1 MKTKKQ
7 KVIKNKTR
15 KISLKNDFYSYINR
29 KWLNTIKIKNDD
41 VKVDEYTILEDKVKE
56 SIYKNII
63 LKNKNKN
70 SVYLKESLTKYHNK
84 KVEEKL
90 LKLLEHLKFY
100 LENENN
106 LYKFLKFCFEE
117 NINVPFEF
125 NIEVDKEDPTK
136 FITVID
142 EEDLSFVNKDYYLLK
157 SEYFIKAREHYKKYL
172 HELLKNSLEPLNESY
187 DINNII
193 EIEKKIAKIKLDIEL
208 TRYTS
213 NIFNKL
219 KTNKLKKLGF
229 DWKEFSENMKLN
241 KNIEYVNVSNID
253 YLKKIMKYLKN
264 WNNEPWISYWK
275 YNIVKSVLIYHKDWS
290 KIDFNFFRNK
300 LIGQKKAISMK
311 QVFIDKYFIYY
322 NTYISKEY
330 IKNFEFKGNL
340 KMVNELFYKIRN
352 VYFKRIEKN
361 TWLDNETKNRFLEKL
376 KNIKLILGYKN
387 NYIEDGN
394 YNFLN
399 DDALQNRKEYTKWK
413 FQTKL
418 ELLKKK
424 IDKNTWRRFIDINTF
439 DVNAYYVPVS
449 NEVIIP
455 LAILQRPFVDIS
467 KPLHYNMAYFGTTL
481 AHEITHAFNDDGRE
495 YDEYGKFTDDFWK
508 KKDILYFD
516 KKSEKIKNMYKKYAL
531 NKKIP
536 FNKEYSYGENFADII
551 GLLVS
556 EEVVLN
562 DCFYNDITNTKRDNI
577 LKEFYVFYVKQWRSK
592 LRKKYKFTK
601 MLNDEHSTSLIRC
614 NCSLMM
620 SEHFLRVYNV
630 KKNDLM
636 FNSNIDSIF

>member
-70 SVYLKESLTKYHNK
+70 SIYLKESLTKYHNK

-352 VYFKRIEKN
+352 V
-361 TWLDNETKNRFLEKL
+361 
-376 KNIKLILGYKN
+376 
-387 NYIEDGN
+387 
-394 YNFLN
+394 
-399 DDALQNRKEYTKWK
+399 
-413 FQTKL
+413 
-418 ELLKKK
+418 
-424 IDKNTWRRFIDINTF
+424 
-439 DVNAYYVPVS
+439 
-449 NEVIIP
+449 
-455 LAILQRPFVDIS
+455 
-467 KPLHYNMAYFGTTL
+467 
-481 AHEITHAFNDDGRE
+481 
-495 YDEYGKFTDDFWK
+495 
-508 KKDILYFD
+508 
-516 KKSEKIKNMYKKYAL
+516 
-531 NKKIP
+531 
-536 FNKEYSYGENFADII
+536 
-551 GLLVS
+551 
-556 EEVVLN
+556 
-562 DCFYNDITNTKRDNI
+562 
-577 LKEFYVFYVKQWRSK
+577 
-592 LRKKYKFTK
+592 
-601 MLNDEHSTSLIRC
+601 
-614 NCSLMM
+614 
-620 SEHFLRVYNV
+620 
-630 KKNDLM
+630 
-636 FNSNIDSIF
+636 

>member
-7 KVIKNKTR
+7 KIIKNRTR

-70 SVYLKESLTKYHNK
+70 SINLKESLTKYHNK

-125 NIEVDKEDPTK
+125 NIEVDKEEPTK
-136 FITVID
+136 FIAVID

-157 SEYFIKAREHYKKYL
+157 SEYFVKARDNYKKYL
-172 HELLKNSLEPLNESY
+172 HELLKSSLEPLNESY
-187 DINNII
+187 DTNNII

-219 KTNKLKKLGF
+219 KTNKLKKFGF
-229 DWKEFSENMKLN
+229 DWSEFSENMNLN

-264 WNNEPWISYWK
+264 WNSEPWISYWK

-290 KIDFNFFRNK
+290 KIDFDFFRNK
-300 LIGQKKAISMK
+300 LVGQKKAISMK
-311 QVFIDKYFIYY
+311 EVFIDKYLIYY
-322 NTYISKEY
+322 NTYISKKY
-330 IKNFEFKGNL
+330 IKDFEFKGNL
-340 KMVNELFYKIRN
+340 KMVNELFHKIRN

-387 NYIEDGN
+387 NYIEDGD

-399 DDALQNRKEYTKWK
+399 DDALENRKEYSKWK
-413 FQTKL
+413 FQTKM

-424 IDKNTWRRFIDINTF
+424 VDKNTWRRFIDINTF

-455 LAILQRPFVDIS
+455 FAILQRPFVDIS
-467 KPLHYNMAYFGTTL
+467 KPLHYNMAHFGTTL

-495 YDEYGKFTDDFWK
+495 YDENGKFTHDFWK

-516 KKSEKIKNMYKKYAL
+516 KKSEKIKNIYKKYAL

-536 FNKEYSYGENFADII
+536 FNKDYSYGENFADII

-556 EEVVLN
+556 EEVILN
-562 DCFYNDITNTKRDNI
+562 DCFYNDITNAKRDDI
-577 LKEFYVFYVKQWRSK
+577 LKQFYVFYVKQWRSK

-601 MLNDEHSTSLIRC
+601 MLNDEHSTSLVRC

-620 SEHFLRVYNV
+620 SEQFLRVYNV